1 VLKNKSFRIVA
12 EVEIP
17 KGGAGG
23 VLATRQYND
32 VPQPGKQI
40 AQAAIGAHHC
50 QVQQVRPQQR
60 ALMSLSVLKARADL
74 RVRQLMDLAPQTS
87 AGIIT

>member
-1 VLKNKSFRIVA
+1 VLKNKLFRFAA

-17 KGGAGG
+17 KGGADV

-40 AQAAIGAHHC
+40 AQAAIGARHC
-50 QVQQVRPQQR
+50 QVQHVRPQQ
-60 ALMSLSVLKARADL
+60 
-74 RVRQLMDLAPQTS
+74 QP
-87 AGIIT
+87 